1 MDLSFGNYFLSLGIK
16 ESMILLSLIDKVFET
31 FG

>member
-1 MDLSFGNYFLSLGIK
+1 MDLSFGNYFLAIGIK
-16 ESMILLSLIDKVFET
+16 ESMILLSLIDKVFEI